1 MKETAMID
9 VMITEIENSEY
20 KDHEDVIKYKDKL
33 LARKANILMRE
44 EKTRYLTCNHMVIE
58 NNGYRCCLRCGL
70 NDATKDIVML
80 SVLAEDKSLYSA
92 KPIAICDFDLGKA
105 IYSHILNV
113 TEEKEANEFNSLLNT
128 IRSNFEVKIPYDA
141 EFFNPRYKK

>member
-33 LARKANILMRE
+33 LARKANILMQE

-80 SVLAEDKSLYSA
+80 SVLAKDKSLYST
-92 KPIAICDFDLGKA
+92 KPIATCDFDLGKA
-105 IYSHILNV
+105 IYSHIPDV
-113 TEEKEANEFNSLLNT
+113 MEEREAGEFNNLLNI
-128 IRSNFEVKIPYDA
+128 IRGNFEVKIPYDV
-141 EFFNPRYKK
+141 EIFNPRYQK